1 MSLFELPVG
10 NFLEEL
16 ASNSPAPGG
25 GTAAALS
32 GAQGAGLVRMVAELT
47 LGNNKYAQ
55 WFHICREVSK
65 NCEELYISLMAQ
77 MQLDADA
84 YFGMANSYRMPKQ
97 TAEEILARSE
107 KIREATAYAAYV
119 PLQTM
124 TMATEALEEAAK
136 LVDHSNPNC
145 ASDLGVAAECLRACV
160 IGAYLNVRINVNSLK
175 DQDKKDQIILPA
187 QQQYQRAMALYE
199 SVSGAVSNTIG

>member
-10 NFLEEL
+10 NYLVEL

-32 GAQGAGLVRMVAELT
+32 GAQGAALVRMVADLT
-47 LGNNKYAQ
+47 LGNYKYSQ
-55 WFHICREVSK
+55 WFHICREVIQ
-65 NCEELYISLMAQ
+65 NCDELYMRLMAQ
-77 MQLDADA
+77 MQLDSDA
-84 YFGMANSYRMPKQ
+84 YYGMANSYRLPKG
-97 TAEEILARSE
+97 TPEEILARSE
-107 KIREATAYAAYV
+107 KIQEATAYAAYV

-124 TMATEALEEAAK
+124 TIAVEALEEAAK

-160 IGAYLNVRINVNSLK
+160 IGAFLNVRINVNSMKYQDGK
-175 DQDKKDQIILPA
+175 DNLMTSA
-187 QQQYQRAMALYE
+187 QQQYKRAMELHRHI
-199 SVSGAVSNTIG
+199 SSAVNLSIG

>member
-10 NFLEEL
+10 NYLEEL

-32 GAQGAGLVRMVAELT
+32 GAQGAALVRMVAELT
-47 LGNNKYAQ
+47 LGNYKYSP

-65 NCEELYISLMAQ
+65 NCEEYYIRLMAQ

-84 YFGMANSYRMPKQ
+84 YFAMADSFKMPRE
-97 TAEEILARSE
+97 TAEEIFARSE
-107 KIREATAYAAYV
+107 KIQEATTYAAYI

-124 TMATEALEEAAK
+124 TLATQALEEAVK

-145 ASDLGVAAECLRACV
+145 ASDLGVGAECLRACV
-160 IGAYLNVRINVNSLK
+160 IGAYLNVRINVNSIKQREGK
-175 DQDKKDQIILPA
+175 DKLMLPA
-187 QQQYQRAMALYE
+187 QAHYKKAMELYDIVR
-199 SVSGAVSNTIG
+199 SAVDRCIG

>member
-1 MSLFELPVG
+1 MNLFELSVADY
-10 NFLEEL
+10 LQEL

-47 LGNNKYAQ
+47 LGNMKYSP
-55 WFHICREVSK
+55 WFSICREVSK
-65 NCEELYISLMAQ
+65 NCDELYCRLMAQ

-84 YFGMANSYRMPKQ
+84 YFAMAASFKLPKG
-97 TAEEILARSE
+97 TPAEIAARSE
-107 KIREATAYAAYV
+107 KIQEATAYAAYV

-124 TMATEALEEAAK
+124 ALATEALEEAAK
-136 LVDHSNPNC
+136 LIDHSNPNC

-160 IGAYLNVRINVNSLK
+160 NGAYLNVRINEAGIKSPEAKERLMA
-175 DQDKKDQIILPA
+175 PA
-187 QQQYQRAMALYE
+187 RAHYAHAMELYQ
-199 SVSGAVSNTIG
+199 SVSEAVSRSIG

>member
-10 NFLEEL
+10 NYLEEL

-47 LGNNKYAQ
+47 LGNYKYSQ

-65 NCEELYISLMAQ
+65 NCEELYLRLMAQ

-84 YFGMANSYRMPKQ
+84 YFGMANSYRMPKE
-97 TAEEILARSE
+97 TPEEISARSE

-124 TMATEALEEAAK
+124 TMATEALEEAAR
-136 LVDHSNPNC
+136 LIDHSNPNC

-160 IGAYLNVRINVNSLK
+160 IGAYLNVRINVNSMK
-175 DQDKKDQIILPA
+175 YQEGKDQIMGPA
-187 QQQYQRAMALYE
+187 QQQYQKAMALYE
-199 SVSGAVSNTIG
+199 TVSSAVSNTIG

>member
-1 MSLFELPVG
+1 MSLFELSVG
-10 NFLEEL
+10 NYLEEL

-47 LGNNKYAQ
+47 LGNNKYSQ
-55 WFHICREVSK
+55 WFHICREASK
-65 NCEELYISLMAQ
+65 NCEELYIRLMAQ